1 MPFLKIRCCNRS
13 PKGRLTWRRDDSL
26 LKRKNVNTMCN
37 FLKWL
42 SVCACAQIPLQYCL
56 YYLTRFLWYPRNN
69 TMGWESDR
77 LVERRNS
84 GWISLLSR
92 LWYDNN
98 FILRLKSK
106 PFREL
111 RRFIKTTWWFANYFL
126 RTVYLRGISKT
137 RFPSTP
143 CQKQEVEMRRLSGV
157 QF

>member
-1 MPFLKIRCCNRS
+1 
-13 PKGRLTWRRDDSL
+13 
-26 LKRKNVNTMCN
+26 
-37 FLKWL
+37 
-42 SVCACAQIPLQYCL
+42 
-56 YYLTRFLWYPRNN
+56 
-69 TMGWESDR
+69 MGWESDR

-111 RRFIKTTWWFANYFL
+111 RHFIKTTWWFANYFL

-157 QF
+157 QFWRYLSRYWENLASLRWWCHNFSWLFIDFALNSTPKIISSTLMLVRFPHRLLWSTAFSFQQTWPWKTK